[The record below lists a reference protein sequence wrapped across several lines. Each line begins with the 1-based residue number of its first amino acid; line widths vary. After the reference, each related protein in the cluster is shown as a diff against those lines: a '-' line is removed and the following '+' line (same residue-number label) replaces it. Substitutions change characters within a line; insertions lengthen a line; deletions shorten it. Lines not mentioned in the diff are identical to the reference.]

1 MADLSLTIV
10 AGARPNFI
18 KVAALMH
25 EVTRRHL
32 SFRLIHTGQHFSHEM
47 SKSFFDDLEIPE
59 PDVNLEISGG
69 TQIQQLA
76 QIMTALEPLMRERP
90 QDILVVVGDVTSTV
104 AAALTAS
111 KLGIPVA
118 HVEAGLRSFDRT
130 MPEEINR
137 IVTDALA
144 DYLFTT
150 EPSGEENLLREGVSA
165 SKIFFTGNVMIDTL
179 LRFREKAARSSVLSD
194 WHLEP
199 RSYAVATMHRPANV
213 DDPARFSRLLNVLE
227 QISVRIPV
235 FFPVHPRTRQRIDA
249 SGVNSSRIVF
259 APPQSYLDFVHLIA
273 NARMVLTDSGGVQE
287 ETTILNVP
295 CLTMRENTER
305 PITINCGTNRLVG
318 VEPEGILG
326 AAIQTLES
334 APQPV
339 RMPELWD
346 GHAGARIIDVL
357 AQVSARP
364 RAVF

>member
-249 SGVNSSRIVF
+249 SGVNSSRIVL

-346 GHAGARIIDVL
+346 GHAGVRIIDVL